1 MDPRLRRIEIIG
13 DRMAELLRA
22 KTEAER
28 FAMIDRS
35 WRFARQMIQAMI
47 VHEHSDWSDDR
58 VRRELARRMS
68 HGAV

>member
-1 MDPRLRRIEIIG
+1 MEPRLRRIAILD
-13 DRMAELLRA
+13 DRMAELLRS

-47 VHEHSDWSDDR
+47 VHEHPDWSEDQ
-58 VRRELARRMS
+58 VRREVARRMS